1 MSLVKV
7 GLIGVG
13 NMGSSH
19 VQLLDKG
26 QIVELPVDPNDYFE
40 KLQEKISTSAFEKK
54 NVTNTILDVKGTH

>member
-19 VQLLDKG
+19 VQLLDKE
-26 QIVELPVDPNDYFE
+26 QMEEN
-40 KLQEKISTSAFEKK
+40 
-54 NVTNTILDVKGTH
+54 

>member
-26 QIVELPVDPNDYFE
+26 QMEEN
-40 KLQEKISTSAFEKK
+40 
-54 NVTNTILDVKGTH
+54 

>member
-7 GLIGVG
+7 GLLEVG

-26 QIVELPVDPNDYFE
+26 QIEGATLTAICSRNEVELN
-40 KLQEKISTSAFEKK
+40 
-54 NVTNTILDVKGTH
+54 G

>member
-26 QIVELPVDPNDYFE
+26 QIEVPFPTLF
-40 KLQEKISTSAFEKK
+40 
-54 NVTNTILDVKGTH
+54 

>member
-26 QIVELPVDPNDYFE
+26 QIEGATLTAICSRNEVELN
-40 KLQEKISTSAFEKK
+40 
-54 NVTNTILDVKGTH
+54 G

>member
-7 GLIGVG
+7 GLIVVG

-26 QIVELPVDPNDYFE
+26 QIEGATFW
-40 KLQEKISTSAFEKK
+40 K
-54 NVTNTILDVKGTH
+54 